1 MRKNWRVHG
10 LRIAAF
16 GAVGIAVAGGV
27 TMALWNSL
35 MPAIF
40 RLPAVSF
47 WQALGLL
54 LLSRLF
60 FGGFGRGRRPR
71 FAKGWN
77 SLTPEE
83 RERFR
88 AAMTPEQRERFREGS
103 GRGCGGVAPETR
115 M

>member
-10 LRIAAF
+10 LRIIAF
-16 GAVGIAVAGGV
+16 GVVAIGLAGV
-27 TMALWNSL
+27 ITMALWNAL

-40 RLPAVSF
+40 SLPALSF

-60 FGGFGRGRRPR
+60 FGSFGRRGRKGPR
-71 FAKGWN
+71 FAH
-77 SLTPEE
+77 SMTPEE

-88 AAMTPEQRERFREGS
+88 DAMR
-103 GRGCGGVAPETR
+103 GRCGGVAPETR
-115 M
+115 V